1 MNYSY
6 LFKNLMLYY
15 DAFLMEIK
23 ISITVFYYT
32 IFDYPVILG
41 YSGFSQF
48 KISFLFCCVAQFFMI
63 HFLEN

>member
-1 MNYSY
+1 
-6 LFKNLMLYY
+6 
-15 DAFLMEIK
+15 MEIK

-48 KISFLFCCVAQFFMI
+48 KICFVLLRGSVF
-63 HFLEN
+63 HD